1 MDQRN
6 IQYIC
11 HRKSSLAGTKR
22 KNHKYVARVLVKSG
36 SNGNKYKYFYDMDS
50 YNAYLKSPNTTGES
64 KTSANENSDSI
75 LSKFKSIV
83 SVKRVK
89 DNISKGRDA
98 ISKLTDKTIDSV
110 KKSASKVDDRL
121 SSDKIKKKLS
131 KTTKEL
137 SKEIKKG
144 KDKVD
149 EILDKATDKITGK
162 NDTRKDTIKD
172 KESKIHKYKHKVKL
186 PNGKYRYFYSD
197 DEYENYQERLE
208 YQKNEPGFMKK
219 VKDISHNDIFTAFE
233 DQEKVNEEYDPY
245 DDETSRNCSN
255 CSAAYELRRRG
266 YDVEANKN
274 TGDSYNGRADR
285 LYDYFENAEI
295 LMVYGDGNTH
305 TANKDFMHKWCDKD
319 LGIFDRFK
327 YEEEYEYYSEDGK
340 QKYSAKSIEKAIKAN
355 NPPGSRGMI
364 DVDWTAGSA
373 HSIVYE
379 VDKSGKVTIR
389 DSQTYDEYGLDE
401 LADRVSR
408 VRICR
413 TDNLQLK
420 EGILGAV
427 TTNTDKKREYYVNKR
442 VAYSYDG

>member
-1 MDQRN
+1 MDRRN
-6 IQYIC
+6 VQFIC
-11 HRKSSLAGTKR
+11 HR
-22 KNHKYVARVLVKSG
+22 KNHKYIARVLVKKG
-36 SNGNKYKYFYDMDS
+36 SNGKGNKYRYFYDMDS
-50 YNAYLKSPNTTGES
+50 YNAYLKGKNTTSES
-64 KTSANENSDSI
+64 KTSTSDTSDSI
-75 LSKFKSIV
+75 LDKFKSIV
-83 SVKRVK
+83 SMKQIE
-89 DNISKGRDA
+89 DSISDG
-98 ISKLTDKTIDSV
+98 
-110 KKSASKVDDRL
+110 KKYL
-121 SSDKIKKKLS
+121 DKIKKKLS

-137 SKEIKKG
+137 SKEIKRG

-149 EILDKATDKITGK
+149 EILDKAADKITGK
-162 NDTRKDTIKD
+162 NDSRKDAIKD
-172 KESKIHKYKHKVKL
+172 KESKPHNYKHKVKL

-219 VKDISHNDIFTAFE
+219 VKDISHNAIFTAFE

-285 LYDYFENAEI
+285 LYDYFENANV
-295 LMVYGDGNTH
+295 LMVYGDGNTR
-305 TANKDFMHKWCDKD
+305 TANKDFMRKWCDED

-327 YEEEYEYYSEDGK
+327 YKEEYKYYSEDGK

-364 DVDWTAGSA
+364 DVDWTTGSA

-379 VDKSGKVTIR
+379 VSKSGKVTIR

-427 TTNTDKKREYYVNKR
+427 TTNTDKEREYYVNKR
-442 VAYSYDG
+442 VAYSYDKWEI